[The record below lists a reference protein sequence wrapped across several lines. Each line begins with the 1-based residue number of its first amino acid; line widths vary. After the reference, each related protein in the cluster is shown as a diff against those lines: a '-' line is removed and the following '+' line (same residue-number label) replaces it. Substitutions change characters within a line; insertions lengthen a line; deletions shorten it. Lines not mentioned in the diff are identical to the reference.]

1 MKCGRVK
8 CKPCKEEGGCCKEKA
23 ALEEAGWDGA
33 GLVLQGRGWGWQ
45 EQRSQSAA
53 IPKLSDPKAQ
63 LGAVGTAAMRRMK
76 SCFPL
81 SQRFYGA

>member
-1 MKCGRVK
+1 MER
-8 CKPCKEEGGCCKEKA
+8 GGCCRA
-23 ALEEAGWDGA
+23 GA
-33 GLVLQGRGWGWQ
+33 GGGRSSDPKV
-45 EQRSQSAA
+45 QRSQSAA

>member
-1 MKCGRVK
+1 M
-8 CKPCKEEGGCCKEKA
+8 
-23 ALEEAGWDGA
+23 GWSGA
-33 GLVLQGRGWGWQ
+33 GAAGPGLGWQ